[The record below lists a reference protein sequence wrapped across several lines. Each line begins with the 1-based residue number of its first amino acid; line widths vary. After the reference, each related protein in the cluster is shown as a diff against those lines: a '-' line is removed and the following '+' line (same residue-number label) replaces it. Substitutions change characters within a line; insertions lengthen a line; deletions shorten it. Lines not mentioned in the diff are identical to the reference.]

1 VRVFLIGDDE
11 EYRATPVTQIIALLG
26 FIGLCLLVGVS
37 AAGITFANVTSWY
50 AGLTRPPLSPPNWLF
65 GPVWT
70 ALYMT
75 MAVAAWLVWRRPFG
89 GRRERGAMTL
99 WGVQLAINSSWTPV
113 FFGLHQLGAG
123 LAVMLAMFAAI
134 VLTIIRFWP
143 LSRLAGGLLLPY
155 LAWVSFAT
163 YLNAGFWW
171 LNR

>member
-1 VRVFLIGDDE
+1 
-11 EYRATPVTQIIALLG
+11 
-26 FIGLCLLVGVS
+26 
-37 AAGITFANVTSWY
+37 
-50 AGLTRPPLSPPNWLF
+50 
-65 GPVWT
+65 
-70 ALYMT
+70 
-75 MAVAAWLVWRRPFG
+75 
-89 GRRERGAMTL
+89 MTL